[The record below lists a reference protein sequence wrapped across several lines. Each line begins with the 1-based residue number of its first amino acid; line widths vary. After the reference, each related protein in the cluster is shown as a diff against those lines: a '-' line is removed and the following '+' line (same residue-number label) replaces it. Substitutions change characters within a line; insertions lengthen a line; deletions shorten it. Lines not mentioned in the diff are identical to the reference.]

1 MDLLHASPYPRRT
14 MGRLELSTRIQAP
27 VERCFDLARSIDL
40 HLDSTAKTGERA
52 VAGVTSGLIGQG
64 EQVTWRARHLGVWQ
78 NLTSRITS
86 FDRPAHFRDS
96 MVEGAFARFDHDHF
110 FDEDGKSSEV
120 CVMRDV
126 FDFDSPF
133 GPLGRLVDRAFL
145 DGYMRNLLLERN
157 ELIRAVAES
166 DRWKKYLSDPQ

>member
-1 MDLLHASPYPRRT
+1 
-14 MGRLELSTRIQAP
+14 MGRLEISTRIRAP

-52 VAGVTSGLIGQG
+52 VAGVTAGLIGQG

-78 NLTSRITS
+78 NLTSRITT

-96 MVEGAFARFDHDHF
+96 MVDGAFARFDHDHF
-110 FDEDGKSSEV
+110 FDADGTGSEV

-126 FDFDSPF
+126 FDFDSPC

-157 ELIRAVAES
+157 ELIREVAES
-166 DRWKKYLSDPQ
+166 DRWKKYLTGPK